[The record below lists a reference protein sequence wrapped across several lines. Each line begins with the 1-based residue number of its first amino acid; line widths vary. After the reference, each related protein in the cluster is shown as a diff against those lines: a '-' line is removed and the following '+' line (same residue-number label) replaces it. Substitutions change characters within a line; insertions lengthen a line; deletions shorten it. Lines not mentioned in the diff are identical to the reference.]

1 MDGLIIHNKCQGISH
16 DVVDERTS
24 IWHVDSGVLF
34 SRLARITCEAGWTGQ
49 EWASSV
55 PGSVG
60 GGVVSNAGA
69 HGKELKDDLV
79 SIEVLTAEGKVETWG
94 VEELQLGY
102 RISRFKAHG
111 RRDLSPGE
119 VILRAHIRLHPDT
132 ERSCEVRMRQLLEER
147 QARPPA

>member
-79 SIEVLTAEGKVETWG
+79 SIDVLTRQGTVETWPA
-94 VEELQLGY
+94 ETLDLAY
-102 RISRFKAHG
+102 RSSRFKAHG
-111 RRDLSPGE
+111 VRSLDAHQE
-119 VILRAHIRLHPDT
+119 VILRAHITLR
-132 ERSCEVRMRQLLEER
+132 
-147 QARPPA
+147 